1 MRYFLFLFL
10 FLLSNNSFSA
20 NLSEKISVKL
30 SIPYNNKIIKNT
42 IYEHRSRLLAKSLII
57 KNYIRK
63 KTNFPRS
70 IKEHHKNYI
79 FDLILKSKRLKF
91 ELIDFKQESSY
102 KKNNKI
108 FYTFSSKIKLNK
120 IVQNI
125 DLWNFLNQ
133 LIKTKELDNLL
144 SLELALT
151 YKNNLDIMSVLKEW
165 KEQFEGAILYIVSN
179 NLLPDYKLF
188 EFLDKQFKSSE
199 LNTNL
204 MEITYLFDLAPFNLD
219 ICLKIVDLLN
229 KKNYRTLS
237 NKILSS
243 CKTIHSKKISQSDIK
258 ILKKEIVLLEDLKIK
273 LDPNDLLLKSIK
285 YQGFLPLKLPKIK
298 NSKKISQ
305 LDVLFLNFKNKP
317 SINNLIKIRDKLKSK
332 KFYLIPK
339 FLTNQIGVSQ
349 NAMYKY

>member
-63 KTNFPRS
+63 KTNFPES

-79 FDLILKSKRLKF
+79 FELIFKSNRLKF

-125 DLWNFLNQ
+125 DIWNFLNQ

-219 ICLKIVDLLN
+219 ICLRIVDLLN